1 MELLDLS
8 HNDDTASIA
17 RKCNANFKR
26 MWLTI
31 KNMTNNQTRNE
42 RDETSHSINNAV
54 NSLVN
59 TTIPN
64 EVSSQISSLDIP
76 NQIRTSVANQIS
88 SLDIP
93 NQISTEVADQIASE
107 DIPQIVSDEIDN
119 RMTDVYPEIGA
130 CIISNNMPSYDDTT
144 WQQIDTITTDSSITI
159 PIWER
164 IA

>member
-8 HNDDTASIA
+8 HNDDTVSIA
-17 RKCNANFKR
+17 RKCNTNFKR
-26 MWLTI
+26 MWITI

-42 RDETSHSINNAV
+42 RDKTSHFINDAI

-64 EVSSQISSLDIP
+64 IVSSQIASLDIP

-88 SLDIP
+88 LLDIP
-93 NQISTEVADQIASE
+93 NQIRTEVANQILSE

-119 RMTDVYPEIGA
+119 RITDAYPKIGA
-130 CIISNNMPSYDDTT
+130 CIISNNMPSYDGTA